1 MVDVG
6 VAERRREALVV
17 CGEKMSA
24 GITMYDLET
33 GEELMRL
40 PTCASPPHGLLCL
53 ADHHLVASQL
63 QRHRSYRGGAIFFWA
78 LNKPQSPHRS
88 YPPEN
93 IGPISSSKD
102 GIYLAGGAP
111 AGNVYI
117 WEVTSGKLLKIWP
130 AHQNP
135 LSCLAFSHD
144 GTLLISASEDGVI
157 HVWSMISLL
166 DVEDPQICG
175 TLSSVHTWC
184 EHQSSVTGLL
194 LMSGGCSLSLISS
207 SLDGTCKVWDV
218 ISGRLVQT
226 YVFSAPVTAIASDPQ
241 EQLLFAGCMD
251 GRILVSELNL
261 GLEETPSTIS
271 EDSSGFLGGHK
282 DCITTLSFS
291 PGGKWLISA
300 SKDGAACIW
309 DANLCQL
316 LRRFSYKKDQNSSEL
331 DAEFDE
337 AFHRVSAGYITNLLV
352 ISQSMLSVA
361 KNKRSQLRPHVSLL
375 DKSPQPNAATERTR
389 TILPA
394 YCSQE
399 DHFISPGFQTYR
411 LMKKQILELEREGT
425 PEALEMKVVAA
436 VENRLWTSTVTKHM
450 ITINKHLQTRLLDM
464 IQRRLCDNSEL
475 AHASTKKSKTKVL
488 AAASDSK

>member
-6 VAERRREALVV
+6 AAERRREALVV
-17 CGEKMSA
+17 CSEKMSA
-24 GITMYDLET
+24 GITLYDLES

-63 QRHRSYRGGAIFFWA
+63 QRYRSYRGGAIFFWD
-78 LNKPQSPHRS
+78 LNKPQSAPQRS
-88 YPPEN
+88 YPLEN

-117 WEVTSGKLLKIWP
+117 WEVTSGELLKIWP

-144 GTLLISASEDGVI
+144 GTLLVSASEDGVI
-157 HVWSMISLL
+157 HVWSMI
-166 DVEDPQICG
+166 
-175 TLSSVHTWC
+175 
-184 EHQSSVTGLL
+184 
-194 LMSGGCSLSLISS
+194 
-207 SLDGTCKVWDV
+207 
-218 ISGRLVQT
+218 RLVQT
-226 YVFSAPVTAIASDPQ
+226 HVFSSPVTAIASDPQ

-251 GRILVSELNL
+251 GRILVDELNL
-261 GLEETPSTIS
+261 GLEEAPSAVS
-271 EDSSGFLGGHK
+271 EDSSRFLGGHK

-291 PGGKWLISA
+291 LGGKWLISA
-300 SKDGAACIW
+300 SKDGTACIW
-309 DANLCQL
+309 DADLCQL
-316 LRRFSYKKDQNSSEL
+316 FRRFSYKNGETAEFFTLPSALLLVQLLVISEL
-331 DAEFDE
+331 DAAFDE
-337 AFHRVSAGYITNLLV
+337 AFHCVSAGYITNLLV
-352 ISQSMLSVA
+352 ISMLSVVE
-361 KNKRSQLRPHVSLL
+361 NKRNQLRPHVSLL
-375 DKSPQPNAATERTR
+375 DKSPQPNSAAERTR

-399 DHFISPGFQTYR
+399 EHLISPRFQTYR
-411 LMKKQILELEREGT
+411 LMKEQILELEREGT

-436 VENRLWTSTVTKHM
+436 VENRLLISTMTKRM
-450 ITINKHLQTRLLDM
+450 ITMNKHLQTRLLDV
-464 IQRRLCDNSEL
+464 IQRRLCDDSEL
-475 AHASTKKSKTKVL
+475 ARASTKNSKPKVL

>member
-24 GITMYDLET
+24 GITMSDLET

-88 YPPEN
+88 YPLEN

-117 WEVTSGKLLKIWP
+117 WEVMKVTSGKLLKIWP

-157 HVWSMISLL
+157 HVWSMIRY
-166 DVEDPQICG
+166 
-175 TLSSVHTWC
+175 
-184 EHQSSVTGLL
+184 QSSET
-194 LMSGGCSLSLISS
+194 SA
-207 SLDGTCKVWDV
+207 TVWDV

-226 YVFSAPVTAIASDPQ
+226 HVFSAPVTAIASDPQ

-316 LRRFSYKKDQNSSEL
+316 FRRFSYKKGNLISAHACMVKLPRSSL
-331 DAEFDE
+331 SS
-337 AFHRVSAGYITNLLV
+337 AFLVQLLV
-352 ISQSMLSVA
+352 ISDNF
-361 KNKRSQLRPHVSLL
+361 KIR
-375 DKSPQPNAATERTR
+375 
-389 TILPA
+389 I
-394 YCSQE
+394 
-399 DHFISPGFQTYR
+399 
-411 LMKKQILELEREGT
+411 
-425 PEALEMKVVAA
+425 
-436 VENRLWTSTVTKHM
+436 
-450 ITINKHLQTRLLDM
+450 HL
-464 IQRRLCDNSEL
+464 N
-475 AHASTKKSKTKVL
+475 
-488 AAASDSK
+488 